1 MEFELGRSVSCF
13 RFYVNKNSNIHTSS
27 EFYFDFSLNFNQAD
41 VEMGDGGSS
50 SNPLFKPEGGIGKKK
65 IKKLIKLR
73 KELRLVK
80 RGKLKSKNGQKF

>member
-13 RFYVNKNSNIHTSS
+13 RFCVIKNSNVHTSS
-27 EFYFDFSLNFNQAD
+27 DFYIDFSLNFNQAD
-41 VEMGDGGSS
+41 VEMGDGVSS

-65 IKKLIKLR
+65 IKKLIKLK
-73 KELRLVK
+73 KEFRLAK

>member
-1 MEFELGRSVSCF
+1 
-13 RFYVNKNSNIHTSS
+13 
-27 EFYFDFSLNFNQAD
+27 
-41 VEMGDGGSS
+41 MGDGGSS

-65 IKKLIKLR
+65 IKKLIRLK